1 MSYTL
6 IMTTILGL
14 KLPNRYETAI
24 EFQKIMTK
32 FGCFIKTRIGLHSLQ
47 GGFCTS
53 YGIILLELIDDKKL
67 YELQQELLTIENIEI
82 QSMKFN

>member
-6 IMTTILGL
+6 SMTTILGI
-14 KLPNRYETAI
+14 KLPNRDDTAQ

-32 FGCFIKTRIGLHSLQ
+32 YGCIIKTRLGLHSLQ

-53 YGIILLELIDDKKL
+53 HGIILLEIIDDKKL
-67 YELQQELLTIENIEI
+67 RELEQELFKIDKIELQ
-82 QSMKFN
+82 SMNF